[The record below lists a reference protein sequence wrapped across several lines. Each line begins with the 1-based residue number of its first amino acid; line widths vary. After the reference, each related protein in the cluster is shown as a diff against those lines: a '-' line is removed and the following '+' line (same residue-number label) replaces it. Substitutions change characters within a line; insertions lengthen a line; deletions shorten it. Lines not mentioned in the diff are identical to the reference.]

1 MLLTP
6 KQVAQVA
13 TKDYNVF
20 KASHF
25 LEKVQ
30 MIKEKAFDI
39 LCEYNP
45 YGGALENHCIRLG
58 EFAIALA
65 ARESLDLDYDLIYA
79 GAYLHDIGLLVADDD
94 SPNYLYRGVA
104 FTAPLLDAWGL
115 DAFQKQQMRDM
126 LLYNH
131 SFRTVTGITPMGE
144 VLRRAVQVEHSLGK
158 WSHGLERG
166 VIKNIFRTYPRRGLN
181 AILADF
187 ARISFKRDGVGE
199 IYRLFFPATSE
210 AE

>member
-1 MLLTP
+1 
-6 KQVAQVA
+6 
-13 TKDYNVF
+13 
-20 KASHF
+20 
-25 LEKVQ
+25 

-45 YGGALENHCIRLG
+45 YGRALENHCIRLG

-65 ARESLDLDYDLIYA
+65 ARESLDIDYELIYA
-79 GAYLHDIGLLVADDD
+79 GAYLHDIGLLVASDD
-94 SPNYLYRGVA
+94 SPNYLYRGMT
-104 FTAPLLDAWGL
+104 FIDPYLDEWGL

-144 VLRRAVQVEHSLGK
+144 VMRRAVQVEHSLGK

-166 VIKNIFRTYPRRGLN
+166 VIKKIFNAYPRQGLN
-181 AILADF
+181 AVLMDF
-187 ARISFKRDGVGE
+187 TRISVKRDGLGE